1 MKMSDVE
8 ENVEGDT
15 QFIETPFD
23 DFLVSEIGKRRVL
36 YDSNSPDNRNL
47 ILKEN
52 NWKACFGVEGSR
64 LAHYSTS
71 SRL

>member
-1 MKMSDVE
+1 MSDVE

-23 DFLVSEIGKRRVL
+23 DLLVSEIGKRRVL
-36 YDSNSPDNRNL
+36 YDSNSPDNKNL

-52 NWKACFGVEGSR
+52 NWKAVALELKVPG
-64 LAHYSTS
+64 
-71 SRL
+71 

>member
-15 QFIETPFD
+15 QYIETPFD
-23 DFLVSEIGKRRVL
+23 DLLVSEIEKRRVL
-36 YDSNSPDNRNL
+36 YDSHSPDNKNL

-52 NWKACFGVEGSR
+52 NWKAVALELSVPG
-64 LAHYSTS
+64 
-71 SRL
+71 